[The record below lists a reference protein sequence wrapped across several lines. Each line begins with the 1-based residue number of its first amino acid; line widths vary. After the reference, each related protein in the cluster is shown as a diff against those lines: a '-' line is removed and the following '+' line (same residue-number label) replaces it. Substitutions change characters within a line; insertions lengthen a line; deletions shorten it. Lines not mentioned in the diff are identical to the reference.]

1 MFLVIAAATFGGSF
15 ASFGEIFF
23 PLAAFFLPAGGLPL
37 LLPYVPFPAGIIKS
51 PN

>member
-15 ASFGEIFF
+15 ASFGEIT
-23 PLAAFFLPAGGLPL
+23 PLAFFFLEGLPF
-37 LLPYVPFPAGIIKS
+37 LLPYVPFPIGIIKS

>member
-15 ASFGEIFF
+15 ASFGEIV
-23 PLAAFFLPAGGLPL
+23 PLAFFFLPAGGLPF
-37 LLPYVPFPAGIIKS
+37 LLPYVPVPDGIIKS